1 MFDEAPTRSITLD
14 NLNQQC
20 QNTQANAAKTQHT
33 VLLAWPAPTL
43 GLHLI
48 TSLIVS
54 LTPMCDLETGHAFL
68 NANSLIFVDLH
79 MHQDV

>member
-1 MFDEAPTRSITLD
+1 VDKAGQPSTNSVKTPRQMLQK
-14 NLNQQC
+14 LNIQYC
-20 QNTQANAAKTQHT
+20 
-33 VLLAWPAPTL
+33 WPGQRPL

-54 LTPMCDLETGHAFL
+54 LTPVCDLETAHAFL